1 MAIAQLLERT
11 PRLRVLDGGRDAP
24 PVAAAGRR
32 ATSLEDL
39 GRKDARRLELLAVS
53 LTVFGLVSV
62 AGVSPIESL
71 YSYGSVFSLVERQ
84 VMWALIGLVA
94 FVVARRQNLARLR
107 RRVRPILVA
116 AFCLLLA
123 VLVPHLG
130 KGAGGSSRWL
140 GAGPITLQPSEIAKL
155 AFALFAADLVARR
168 ERCRDQLHELV
179 LPLALIAAILGA
191 LILKQPDLG
200 TAIVVVGIA
209 ATLWYAGGVRG
220 RLLASVVGVLAVLGS
235 ILALAAP
242 YRRARLLAF
251 LNPFGHASTVGYQ
264 LVQSLAALG
273 SGHLAGHPM
282 ATAVSP
288 WLLPNASSDFIFAAI
303 GNDFGLLGCLAVVCG
318 FACFGWLG
326 IRIAMRAEDRYRAL
340 LATAITGWIVF
351 QAFVNMG
358 GVTGLLPDTG
368 IPLPFLSAGG
378 SSLIVALFACGLLAN
393 IARQPKVS
401 TELVTAPARPASGTR
416 TRPRA
421 DATRSRQ
428 PSAPSHAPRSA
439 TRRPAERAPR
449 AAASAR
455 TPSPRRAGGSRQAA
469 TVRRPASAAAR
480 HAAVPLRAG
489 APRRA
494 GVMTGSRAGLR

>member
-1 MAIAQLLERT
+1 MAIAQLLAKA
-11 PRLRVLDGGRDAP
+11 PRLRVVDGGRDAP
-24 PVAAAGRR
+24 PAARGA
-32 ATSLEDL
+32 ASVEDL

-53 LTVFGLVSV
+53 LTVFGLVAV

-71 YSYGSVFSLVERQ
+71 YSYGSVFSLAERQ

-94 FVVARRQNLARLR
+94 FLVARRHNLAHLR

-116 AFCLLLA
+116 AFCLLVA

-179 LPLALIAAILGA
+179 LPLALVAAILGA

-209 ATLWYAGGVRG
+209 AILWYAGGVRG
-220 RLLASVVGVLAVLGS
+220 RLLATVVGVLAVLGS
-235 ILALAAP
+235 ILVLAAP

-264 LVQSLAALG
+264 LVQSLASLG

-282 ATAVSP
+282 ANAVSP

-326 IRIAMRAEDRYRAL
+326 IRIALRAEDRYRAL

-351 QAFVNMG
+351 QALVNMG

-368 IPLPFLSAGG
+368 IPLPFMSSGG
-378 SSLIVALFACGLLAN
+378 SSLIVVLFACGLLAN
-393 IARQPKVS
+393 IARQPRAS
-401 TELVTAPARPASGTR
+401 TELVATPARAATTATPPPRRSARSQSPARAGARRPTAPAR
-416 TRPRA
+416 
-421 DATRSRQ
+421 
-428 PSAPSHAPRSA
+428 
-439 TRRPAERAPR
+439 R
-449 AAASAR
+449 AATSAR
-455 TPSPRRAGGSRQAA
+455 TEPHRGATGSRQ
-469 TVRRPASAAAR
+469 RGGHPRPAAK
-480 HAAVPLRAG
+480 VPQRSRAPQRSRV
-489 APRRA
+489 PRRS
-494 GVMTGSRAGLR
+494 GVMAGSRAEAR

>member
-1 MAIAQLLERT
+1 MRNAARIAPP
-11 PRLRVLDGGRDAP
+11 PRLSRKPEHRVPRAYESAP
-24 PVAAAGRR
+24 P
-32 ATSLEDL
+32 
-39 GRKDARRLELLAVS
+39 DAIL
-53 LTVFGLVSV
+53 FISV
-62 AGVSPIESL
+62 ACLVAIGMVM
-71 YSYGSVFSLVERQ
+71 VFSASSTTAYAVHHDVAYFFKRQLMWLGIGSLAAWGAFRIDYTKLRTYAPALFIATTLALV
-84 VMWALIGLVA
+84 
-94 FVVARRQNLARLR
+94 
-107 RRVRPILVA
+107 
-116 AFCLLLA
+116 A

-179 LPLALIAAILGA
+179 LPLALVAAILGA

-209 ATLWYAGGVRG
+209 AILWYAGGVRG
-220 RLLASVVGVLAVLGS
+220 RLLATVVGVLAVLGS
-235 ILALAAP
+235 ILVLAAP

-264 LVQSLAALG
+264 LVQSLASLG

-282 ATAVSP
+282 ANAVSP

-326 IRIAMRAEDRYRAL
+326 IRIALRAEDRYRAL

-351 QAFVNMG
+351 QALVNMG

-368 IPLPFLSAGG
+368 IPLPFMSSGG
-378 SSLIVALFACGLLAN
+378 SSLIVVLFACGLLAN
-393 IARQPKVS
+393 IARQPRAS
-401 TELVTAPARPASGTR
+401 TELVATPARAATTATPPPRRSARSQSPARAGARRPTAPARRAATSAR
-416 TRPRA
+416 TEPHRG
-421 DATRSRQ
+421 ATGSRQ
-428 PSAPSHAPRSA
+428 RGGHP
-439 TRRPAERAPR
+439 RPAAKVPQRSRAPR
-449 AAASAR
+449 RS
-455 TPSPRRAGGSRQAA
+455 S
-469 TVRRPASAAAR
+469 
-480 HAAVPLRAG
+480 
-489 APRRA
+489 APRRS
-494 GVMTGSRAGLR
+494 GVMAGSRAEAR